1 MRGGGVGGGLEGL
14 GEHEGVGGH
23 RGPRR
28 PLAWDLGKNLPSVTL
43 CDTLAGSHEGF
54 SRCSFAAAAAA
65 APISQRHISS
75 RGSAAYSSHPSLGV
89 FSLGFF
95 VALAQSRKQVVG
107 RVDVCRGLSWIIAD
121 KVLWEHSVG
130 VLAGGL
136 TAATWGFIIFFH
148 SSGGCCA
155 FTLMYIK
162 SGVSPSLCSKSDRLY
177 FLQVGRVSQVC
188 FSSSFFLWLF

>member
-1 MRGGGVGGGLEGL
+1 MEGV

-23 RGPRR
+23 WGPRR

-89 FSLGFF
+89 FSLCFFCGFG
-95 VALAQSRKQVVG
+95 AEQEAGSRPCGCLPGIVV
-107 RVDVCRGLSWIIAD
+107 DHCR
-121 KVLWEHSVG
+121 
-130 VLAGGL
+130 
-136 TAATWGFIIFFH
+136 
-148 SSGGCCA
+148 
-155 FTLMYIK
+155 
-162 SGVSPSLCSKSDRLY
+162 
-177 FLQVGRVSQVC
+177 
-188 FSSSFFLWLF
+188 